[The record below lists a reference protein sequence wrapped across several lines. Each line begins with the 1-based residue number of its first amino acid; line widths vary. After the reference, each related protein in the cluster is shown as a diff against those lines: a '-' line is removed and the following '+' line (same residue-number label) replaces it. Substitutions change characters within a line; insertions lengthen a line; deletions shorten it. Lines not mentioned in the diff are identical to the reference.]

1 MKGGRSFPMIGK
13 LAHVRSRRDVVIAS
27 LVITGVSVAC
37 AVVLTAC
44 ATRSPKGA
52 VDFSLLRIAAEIAAV
67 IAFVLSFAVVDAIR
81 RILKGKRSIEHLAMT
96 DDLTGLPNRRALLAA
111 AEQAIAHIDSVAPPP
126 ALLIVDLDHFK
137 RVNDVYGHRA
147 GDQALQAAAEALARS
162 VRGDVDFVG
171 RLGGEEFVVLLAAA
185 DEETARRAA
194 ESARA
199 AIAAMRV
206 AAPNGE
212 IAVTASIGYT
222 PLVAGDTVSTAL
234 QRADEA
240 LYAAKRAGRNQIASR
255 APNAD
260 ERPAATVE
268 GRLRRDAPE
277 RLRRSA

>member
-13 LAHVRSRRDVVIAS
+13 LAHVRSRRDVLIAS
-27 LVITGVSVAC
+27 LVITGVSVAG
-37 AVVLTAC
+37 AVVLTAG

-52 VDFSLLRIAAEIAAV
+52 VDLTALRNAAEIAAV
-67 IAFVLSFAVVDAIR
+67 IAFFISFSVVDAIR
-81 RILKGKRSIEHLAMT
+81 RILKSKRSIERLAMT
-96 DDLTGLPNRRALLAA
+96 DDLTGLSNRRALLAA
-111 AEQAIAHIDSVAPPP
+111 AEQAIGGIDSVAPPP

-137 RVNDVYGHRA
+137 RVNDIYGHRA
-147 GDQALQAAAEALARS
+147 GDQALQAAARALAQS
-162 VRGDVDFVG
+162 APGDVDLVG
-171 RLGGEEFVVLLAAA
+171 RLGGEEFVVLLATA

-199 AIAAMRV
+199 AVAAMRV
-206 AAPNGE
+206 ATPNGE

-222 PLVAGDTVSTAL
+222 PLVAGDSVSAAL

-240 LYAAKRAGRNQIASR
+240 LYVAKRSGRNQIASR
-255 APNAD
+255 
-260 ERPAATVE
+260 RPDAGELPPVTVD

>member
-1 MKGGRSFPMIGK
+1 MIGK
-13 LAHVRSRRDVVIAS
+13 LAHVRSRRDVLVAS
-27 LVITGVSVAC
+27 LIITGVAVVC

-44 ATRSPKGA
+44 ATRSPNGGM
-52 VDFSLLRIAAEIAAV
+52 DFGLLRLAAKIAAAITFV
-67 IAFVLSFAVVDAIR
+67 ISFSVVDTIR
-81 RILKGKRSIEHLAMT
+81 RILKGKRSIERLAMT
-96 DDLTGLPNRRALLAA
+96 DDLTGLSNRRALLAA
-111 AEQAIAHIDSVAPPP
+111 AERAIAHIDGAAPPP

-147 GDQALQAAAEALARS
+147 GDQALQAAAQALVRS
-162 VRGDVDFVG
+162 ARGDIDFVG

-185 DEETARRAA
+185 EEETARRAA

-206 AAPNGE
+206 ATPSGE

-222 PLVAGDTVSTAL
+222 PLVAGDSVSTAL

-240 LYAAKRAGRNQIASR
+240 LYMAKRAGRNRIASR
-255 APNAD
+255 GPDAVEANPTTA
-260 ERPAATVE
+260 E
-268 GRLRRDAPE
+268 GRRRRDAQD

>member
-1 MKGGRSFPMIGK
+1 MIGK
-13 LAHVRSRRDVVIAS
+13 LAHVRSRSDVLFAS
-27 LVITGVSVAC
+27 LVITGVSVVC

-44 ATRSPKGA
+44 VTHSAKRA
-52 VDFSLLRIAAEIAAV
+52 VDFAALRNAAVIAAV
-67 IAFVLSFAVVDAIR
+67 IASVISFSVVDAIR
-81 RILKGKRSIEHLAMT
+81 RILKSKRSIERLAMT
-96 DDLTGLPNRRALLAA
+96 DDLTDLSNRRAVLAA
-111 AEQAIAHIDSVAPPP
+111 AEQAIAHIDGVASPP

-147 GDQALQAAAEALARS
+147 GDQALQAAAQALVRS
-162 VRGDVDFVG
+162 VRDGVDFVG
-171 RLGGEEFVVLLAAA
+171 RLGGEEFVVLLGAA

-206 AAPNGE
+206 ATPNGE

-222 PLVAGDTVSTAL
+222 PLVAGDSVSAAL

-240 LYAAKRAGRNQIASR
+240 LYVAKRAGRNQIASL
-255 APNAD
+255 APNAG
-260 ERPAATVE
+260 ELPPATVE

>member
-1 MKGGRSFPMIGK
+1 MIGK
-13 LAHVRSRRDVVIAS
+13 LAHVRSRRDVLVAS
-27 LVITGVSVAC
+27 LIITGVAVVC

-44 ATRSPKGA
+44 ATRSPNGGM
-52 VDFSLLRIAAEIAAV
+52 DFGLLRLAAKIAAV
-67 IAFVLSFAVVDAIR
+67 ITFVISFSVVDTIR
-81 RILKGKRSIEHLAMT
+81 RILKGKRSIERLAMT
-96 DDLTGLPNRRALLAA
+96 DDLTGLSNRRALLAA
-111 AEQAIAHIDSVAPPP
+111 AERAIAHIDGAAPPP

-147 GDQALQAAAEALARS
+147 GDQALQAAAQALVRS
-162 VRGDVDFVG
+162 ARGDIDFVG

-185 DEETARRAA
+185 EEETARRAA

-206 AAPNGE
+206 ATPSGE

-222 PLVAGDTVSTAL
+222 PLVAGDSVSTAL

-240 LYAAKRAGRNQIASR
+240 LYMAKRAGRNRIASR
-255 APNAD
+255 GPDAVEANPTTA
-260 ERPAATVE
+260 E
-268 GRLRRDAPE
+268 GRRRRDAQD

>member
-13 LAHVRSRRDVVIAS
+13 LAHVRSRRDVLIAS
-27 LVITGVSVAC
+27 LIITGVSVAC
-37 AVVLTAC
+37 AVVLTAF
-44 ATRSPKGA
+44 ATHSAKRV
-52 VDFSLLRIAAEIAAV
+52 VDFTPLRNAAEISAV
-67 IAFVLSFAVVDAIR
+67 IAFVISYPMINAIR
-81 RILKGKRSIEHLAMT
+81 RILKGKRSIERLAMT
-96 DDLTGLPNRRALLAA
+96 DDLTGLSNRRAVLAA
-111 AEQAIAHIDSVAPPP
+111 AEQAIARIDGVALPP

-137 RVNDVYGHRA
+137 RVNDIYGHRA
-147 GDQALQAAAEALARS
+147 GDQALQAAAHALVRS
-162 VRGDVDFVG
+162 VRDVDFVG
-171 RLGGEEFVVLLAAA
+171 RLGGEEFVVLLDAA

-206 AAPNGE
+206 ATPNGE

-222 PLVAGDTVSTAL
+222 PLVVGDAVSAAL

-255 APNAD
+255 QPNAGELPPVAVD
-260 ERPAATVE
+260 
-268 GRLRRDAPE
+268 GRLLRDAQE

>member
-1 MKGGRSFPMIGK
+1 MIGK
-13 LAHVRSRRDVVIAS
+13 LAHVRSRRDVLIAS

-44 ATRSPKGA
+44 VTRSLTAAGDYTA
-52 VDFSLLRIAAEIAAV
+52 LRNAAEIAAV

-81 RILKGKRSIEHLAMT
+81 RILKGKRKIERLAMT
-96 DDLTGLPNRRALLAA
+96 DDLTGLANRRALLAA
-111 AEQAIAHIDSVAPPP
+111 AKQAIAHIDSVALSP

-137 RVNDVYGHRA
+137 RVNDIYGHRA
-147 GDQALQAAAEALARS
+147 GDQALQAAAQALVRS
-162 VRGDVDFVG
+162 TRGDVDLVG
-171 RLGGEEFVVLLAAA
+171 QLGGEEFVVLLAAA

-199 AIAAMRV
+199 AVAAMRV
-206 AAPNGE
+206 ATPNGE

-222 PLVAGDTVSTAL
+222 PLVAGNSVSAAL

-240 LYAAKRAGRNQIASR
+240 LYAAKRAGRNQIASC
-255 APNAD
+255 APKAG
-260 ERPAATVE
+260 ERPPATAV

>member
-1 MKGGRSFPMIGK
+1 MKRGWSFPMIGK

-27 LVITGVSVAC
+27 LAITGVSVAC

-44 ATRSPKGA
+44 ATRSPEGA

-67 IAFVLSFAVVDAIR
+67 ITFVLSFAVVDAIR
-81 RILKGKRSIEHLAMT
+81 RILKGKRSIERLAMT
-96 DDLTGLPNRRALLAA
+96 DDLTGLSNRRALLAA
-111 AEQAIAHIDSVAPPP
+111 AERAIAHIDSAAPPP

-147 GDQALQAAAEALARS
+147 GDQALEAVAHALVRS
-162 VRGDVDFVG
+162 VRDKVDFVG

-185 DEETARRAA
+185 EEETARRAA

-199 AIAAMRV
+199 AIAAVRV
-206 AAPNGE
+206 ATPSGE

-222 PLVAGDTVSTAL
+222 PLVVGDSVSAAL

-240 LYAAKRAGRNQIASR
+240 LYVAKRAGRNQIASR
-255 APNAD
+255 APSAG
-260 ERPAATVE
+260 ERPPATIE
-268 GRLRRDAPE
+268 GRLRRDAQE

>member
-1 MKGGRSFPMIGK
+1 MIGK

-27 LVITGVSVAC
+27 LAITGVSVAC
-37 AVVLTAC
+37 AVILTAC
-44 ATRSPKGA
+44 VTHSTKRA
-52 VDFSLLRIAAEIAAV
+52 VDFTALRNAAEIAAV
-67 IAFVLSFAVVDAIR
+67 IAFVISFPVFDAIR
-81 RILKGKRSIEHLAMT
+81 RILKGKRKIERLAMT
-96 DDLTGLPNRRALLAA
+96 DDLTGLSNRRALLAA
-111 AEQAIAHIDSVAPPP
+111 AEQAIAHIDGVAPPP

-147 GDQALQAAAEALARS
+147 GDQALQAAAQALVRS
-162 VRGDVDFVG
+162 GRGDIDLVG

-206 AAPNGE
+206 ATPNGE
-212 IAVTASIGYT
+212 IALTASIGYT
-222 PLVAGDTVSTAL
+222 PLFAGDSVSAAL

-255 APNAD
+255 APNAG
-260 ERPAATVE
+260 ELAPATAD
-268 GRLRRDAPE
+268 GRLRRDARE